1 MKKKYKLLL
10 LMLIICIVLIIGL
23 LVVKNIGKDVPKNNV
38 KVVDSIVDFSYT
50 LDERDTSLMK
60 NTYKNLKKILNNK
73 DINYEDYSKEV
84 AKLFIIDLFTMDNK
98 INKYDVGSLEY
109 VYPDNI
115 DNFKLNVE
123 DTLYKLIQDN
133 TYGKRIQDLPI
144 VSSIEVVDVHEDTF
158 KLSEEDVSSFVV
170 TLKWNYEKDLG
181 YDKEGIVTLIK
192 SDRKVYVV
200 EYKAGE
206 INE

>member
-206 INE
+206 TNE